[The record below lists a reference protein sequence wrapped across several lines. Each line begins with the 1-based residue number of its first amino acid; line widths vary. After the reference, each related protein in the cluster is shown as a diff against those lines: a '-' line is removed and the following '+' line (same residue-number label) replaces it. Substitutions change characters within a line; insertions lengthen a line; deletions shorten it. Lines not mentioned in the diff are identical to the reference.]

1 MHMLLYY
8 FNSHPCMLNWSEHTS
23 LSVFILFLCFIL
35 LFSFSSMF
43 LSWNRSSWFFSA
55 FLAFQCMLS
64 ICCRINIASC
74 CICSAV
80 GYFWTVTIF
89 VLRNVDASLLFGR
102 CILDWIIRGREL
114 LEGFVGGIRVVIKI
128 RVGTAGWNVLGPDLQ
143 NILRFIVR
151 LS

>member
-114 LEGFVGGIRVVIKI
+114 LEGLWVAFGLWLRLESGLLAEMSWGPIYKI
-128 RVGTAGWNVLGPDLQ
+128 SYDL
-143 NILRFIVR
+143 
-151 LS
+151 S